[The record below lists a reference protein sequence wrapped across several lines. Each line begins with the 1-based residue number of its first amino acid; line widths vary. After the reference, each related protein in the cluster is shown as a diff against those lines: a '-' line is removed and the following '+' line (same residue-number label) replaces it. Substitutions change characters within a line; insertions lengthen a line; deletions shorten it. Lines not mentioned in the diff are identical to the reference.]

1 MNKLFIILWIFT
13 LIVQTVS
20 LQLRL
25 SIFGGTGWLATV
37 KYASAPEIAGFI
49 AILALLCAAFCGLWA
64 ISFACIGKRFRI
76 DAAKMQRIC
85 ATSWVVIVAAD
96 LAFRHKVSAFLGSA
110 FSFFEFAT
118 GVGGVLHMIRQAL
131 SWYGDV
137 ILVAILAIAALGAV
151 CALIFKAVFK
161 PQNNA
166 AASKIPKSA
175 AIAATAAAIAGSLL
189 FMSVLTPAFPDTRK
203 LLADETF
210 MGSAI
215 ASLVRFATDVD
226 RDGCGAFDLPPDAA
240 PFDADIHPH
249 AVDIPDDGIDQDALL
264 GDLRIADVPPAAR
277 RRIEAMGLPNDM
289 SYAAR
294 KHVIIAVME
303 SVRHDMLDARIGNQ
317 TVMPNLNRFVEDGAK
332 RIDAAFATRGF
343 TQNSVTQTFWGSY
356 FDPGHSLVDDF
367 KELGYCTAAYSGE
380 DLLDE
385 GFDESLGWNRAGDRV
400 VDPRSIPANVYHKT
414 SIPARMLMDEVEPFL
429 AQYDKQKPLFLYVF
443 FQDPHFPYQ
452 QDNPDI
458 FIDRPIKRSEIVASR
473 RPRLLRSYANQVH
486 HLDKA
491 AGRLIQALKTYDFFD
506 DSIVIFI
513 SDHGES
519 LFDDGYLLGHGI
531 AVSDIMT
538 HCVMAVSGLQTAPP
552 PILSHVDL
560 RRLIWNDFK
569 GIDAPQSAEHPVIQ
583 FIGATTVPA
592 AISYRYADGRRFT
605 YDFRTQTASQS
616 HPLASFD
623 GEIAKKTI
631 ALPPCGEAAPYAPC
645 AQNKDEE
652 NVKKNRN
659 NDAFDAQ
666 NIADGADPFADIG
679 EIIDPETALRPSNE
693 RPAPIPDPLG
703 HPRIQNLIRSWEYL
717 RWYHQKD

>member
-13 LIVQTVS
+13 LIVQTCS

-25 SIFGGTGWLATV
+25 AIFGGTGWLATV
-37 KYASAPEIAGFI
+37 KYANAPEIAGFI
-49 AILALLCAAFCGLWA
+49 AVLALLCAAFCGLWA
-64 ISFACIGKRFRI
+64 LAFACIGKLFKI
-76 DAAKMQRIC
+76 DDAKMQRIC
-85 ATSWVVIVAAD
+85 AVSWVVIVAAD
-96 LAFRHKVSAFLGSA
+96 LAIRHKVSAFLGSA
-110 FSFFEFAT
+110 FSFFEFST

-137 ILVAILAIAALGAV
+137 ILIAVSALAALGTV
-151 CALIFKAVFK
+151 CAFIFKAVFK
-161 PQNNA
+161 PNNNGA
-166 AASKIPKSA
+166 APKIRKSA
-175 AIAATAAAIAGSLL
+175 AIAATAAAIGGSIL

-210 MGSAI
+210 MGSAL
-215 ASLVRFATDVD
+215 AALVRFATDFD

-249 AVDIPDDGIDQDALL
+249 AVDVPDDGIDQDALL
-264 GDLRIADVPPAAR
+264 GDLRIADVAPAAR
-277 RRIEAMGLPNDM
+277 RQIETMGLPNNM

-317 TVMPNLNRFVEDGAK
+317 TVMPNINRFVEDGAK

-343 TQNSVTQTFWGSY
+343 TQNSITQTFWGSY

-367 KELGYCTAAYSGE
+367 KALGYTTAVYSGE
-380 DLLDE
+380 DLPDE
-385 GFDESLGWNRAGDRV
+385 GFDESLGWNRAGDRI

-414 SIPARMLMDEVEPFL
+414 AIPARMLMDEVEPFL
-429 AQYDKQKPLFLYVF
+429 ARYDKQKPLFLYVF

-452 QDNPDI
+452 QDNPNI
-458 FIDRPIKRSEIVASR
+458 FDDRPIKRSEIVASR
-473 RPRLLRSYANQVH
+473 RPRLWRSYANQVH

-491 AGRLIQALKTYDFFD
+491 AGRLIQALKTYGFFD

-519 LFDDGYLLGHGI
+519 LFDDGCLLGHGI
-531 AVSDIMT
+531 AVSDVMT
-538 HCVMAVSGLQTAPP
+538 HCVMAVSGLQTEPP

-560 RRLIWNDFK
+560 RNLIWNDFK
-569 GIDAPQSAEHPVIQ
+569 GIDAPQSPERPVIQ

-592 AISYRYADGRRFT
+592 AISLRYADGRRFT

-616 HPLASFD
+616 HPHASFD

-631 ALPPCGEAAPYAPC
+631 PLPPCGEAAPNAPC
-645 AQNKDEE
+645 AQRKDEKNIKE
-652 NVKKNRN
+652 NRHVSPSV
-659 NDAFDAQ
+659 AQ
-666 NIADGADPFADIG
+666 NGDAGADPFAGID
-679 EIIDPETALRPSNE
+679 EILDPETALRPSNE
-693 RPAPIPDPLG
+693 RSAPIPDPLG
-703 HPRIQNLIRSWEYL
+703 HPRIQNLIRSWEYM
-717 RWYHQKD
+717 RWYHQRD